1 MKILLP
7 LILCL
12 GLAGCSMNP
21 KPVVGASNQFD
32 SDTYLT
38 LVTTDSVIQS
48 TKADL
53 VTCAATP
60 TACVFTAGI
69 VGNVKTALNGLIS
82 AYNAADASWQVY
94 HSASLAGQS
103 TPAQQAAVSSAIANV
118 NAATVSLTSVKG
130 GK

>member
-7 LILCL
+7 LLLSL
-12 GLAGCSMNP
+12 GLVGCSQNP
-21 KPVVGASNQFD
+21 KPVVGAVNQFD

-38 LVTTDSVIQS
+38 LVTTDSIIQS
-48 TKADL
+48 TKTDL
-53 VTCAATP
+53 ATCAATP
-60 TACVFTAGI
+60 AACVFTSGI

-94 HSASLAGQS
+94 HSAALAGQS
-103 TPAQQAAVSSAIANV
+103 TPAQQSAVNSAIANV
-118 NAATVSLTSVKG
+118 TAATVNLTSVKG